1 MTTPIGTSHSAIG
14 ATTPEALRPGTL
26 PVRRVRRIGLIL
38 GCLFLVALVLG
49 LVPRITRT
57 KRLATVVAAN
67 TEMTTVKVA
76 TIAYAPAA
84 SSVTLPATL
93 AAIENAPIFARVAGY
108 VGGTMVDIGA
118 KVQKGDLLARIDAP
132 ELDHQVEQARAAVAQ
147 AQASLQL
154 ARVELARWRSM
165 AVDSAVTADELD
177 QKASAFNVAT
187 ATLNSAEAN
196 LRQLRQLQSY
206 EQVVAPFSGVI
217 TARNVTAGAL
227 VGSAGAVSGSLPSAV
242 GSVAGSLFQLARID
256 TLALYVTV
264 PEDNVDAV
272 QVGREAVATVSAF
285 PGDTLR
291 GRIARTT
298 NALDPNARTLLA
310 EVDVPN
316 PSGTY
321 LPGAYA
327 QVQIELTRTRSALQV
342 PATALVIRSGPP
354 QVVTVGPDSTLR
366 YATVTIGRD
375 FGGWVEVTGGLAPG
389 ARVVL
394 NPTDDL
400 QQGQRV
406 RVAIR

>member
-1 MTTPIGTSHSAIG
+1 M
-14 ATTPEALRPGTL
+14 
-26 PVRRVRRIGLIL
+26 RRIRRIGLVL
-38 GCLFLVALVLG
+38 GCLFVAALVLG

-57 KRLATVVAAN
+57 RRLAAVVAADTGMASVN
-67 TEMTTVKVA
+67 VA
-76 TIAYAPAA
+76 TITYAPSA
-84 SSVTLPATL
+84 STVTLPATL

-108 VGGTMVDIGA
+108 VGRTMVDIGA
-118 KVQKGDLLARIDAP
+118 RVRSGDLLARIDAP
-132 ELDHQVEQARAAVAQ
+132 ELDHQVEQAHAAVAQ

-154 ARVELARWRSM
+154 TRVELARWRSM

-187 ATLNSAEAN
+187 ATLNSAAAN

-227 VGSAGAVSGSLPSAV
+227 VGTAGAVSGSLPSAA

-256 TLALYVTV
+256 TLAVYVTV
-264 PEDNVDAV
+264 PEDNADAV
-272 QVGREAVATVSAF
+272 QVGKPAIATVAAF
-285 PGDTLR
+285 PAETLR
-291 GRIARTT
+291 GRIARTS

-316 PSGTY
+316 PSGSF

-327 QVQIELTRTRSALQV
+327 QVQITLSRTKSALQV

-366 YATVTIGRD
+366 YSTVTIGRD
-375 FGGWVEVTGGLAPG
+375 FGNWVEVTGGLAPG

-400 QQGQRV
+400 QAGQRI
-406 RVAIR
+406 RVATK